1 MMQAAR
7 NVFLQDRGSNQ
18 AAVFVVLTADFRS
31 AVTVFIFKSASNI
44 TFRADR
50 HNSVFSF
57 YLLAGTFRSVQHNP
71 KVTARNV
78 VIVRLNHQA
87 GLPGRPPALSVV
99 FVISLF
105 CCRAATSQ
113 IY

>member
-7 NVFLQDRGSNQ
+7 SVFLQDRGSNQ
-18 AAVFVVLTADFRS
+18 AVVFVVLKADFRS

-50 HNSVFSF
+50 HNSVFS

-87 GLPGRPPALSVV
+87 GLPGWPPALSVI

-113 IY
+113 IH